1 MSGVKPMRERVLSIP
16 VAAAAPAELL
26 SRRRVLLALPA
37 WMPALVG
44 APAFAQSTGSGRTL
58 VMAVNEGVTYRVS
71 DDEIR
76 GRYAAISTD
85 LTRLLGATV
94 QVQPVGH
101 YPTLRQGLAER
112 RYDIALVHPAHLS
125 IQAIKGSGYK
135 LVVVTKGFQG
145 YAASFLIRADSTL
158 KSLAD
163 LRGRRLGAPDE
174 DSITSWM
181 ARATMRDALGSVDQ
195 VQMQYTRYQDAVP
208 FMVEHT
214 FTHAGATASGAV
226 IKAWQAQGGKILAKS
241 KAVPIKHVLVA
252 PTLAGQAERVR
263 DYFVGLDG
271 SDEGKRKLVPI
282 GINGYAPYDE
292 AELLKLG
299 TWLGL

>member
-1 MSGVKPMRERVLSIP
+1 MPACVPSLLESKRKSERASLT
-16 VAAAAPAELL
+16 
-26 SRRRVLLALPA
+26 RRRLVLGLPA
-37 WMPALVG
+37 AVAVPAW
-44 APAFAQSTGSGRTL
+44 AQSGGGRSV

-76 GRYAAISTD
+76 ARYASISGD
-85 LTRLLGATV
+85 LAKLLGASV

-112 RYDIALVHPAHLS
+112 RYDLALVHPAHLS
-125 IQAIKGSGYK
+125 IQAIKISGYK

-145 YAASFLIRADSTL
+145 YAASFLIRADSPL
-158 KSLAD
+158 KSLSE

-181 ARATMRDALGSVDQ
+181 VRATMRDTLGAADQ

-226 IKAWQAQGGKILAKS
+226 IRAWQSQGGKVLAKS
-241 KAVPIKHVLVA
+241 KAVPIKHVIVA
-252 PTLAGQAERVR
+252 PTLAGQVGRLRE
-263 DYFVGLDG
+263 YFTALDG
-271 SDEGKRKLVPI
+271 SDDGKKKLTPI
-282 GINGYAPYDE
+282 GISGYAPFEE
-292 AELLKLG
+292 AELMKLG